1 MPAFVRQS
9 SVLSQLVHWWAVGLE
24 LARRRIRPPVEIESG
39 NLVFSSVLRES
50 LRSPSAPGMDD
61 PASEEARSSVP
72 LPLRPEAN
80 VEVLTSAPP
89 VRRPLR
95 TAEQARAS
103 LKFRFCKSSY
113 EEPTVDA
120 LAPRTDEGRE

>member
-1 MPAFVRQS
+1 MPASVRQS
-9 SVLSQLVHWWAVGLE
+9 SVLSQLVHWWFSRRE
-24 LARRRIRPPVEIESG
+24 IECRRIRPPLEIEPSDHRLLFRFEG
-39 NLVFSSVLRES
+39 A

-61 PASEEARSSVP
+61 PASVGGSVERPAARKRSRDVISTP
-72 LPLRPEAN
+72 LPSP
-80 VEVLTSAPP
+80 
-89 VRRPLR
+89 RRPLR